1 MQHSKQRLHPCF
13 PTQVVCRACLA
24 AGASG
29 LVDHHRG
36 ADIADMLDLP
46 RPAPAVGRGKGAYDS
61 IDPAL
66 LRLVAGDTLQQAPS
80 MHTAHWARSTAPGH
94 SCQHP
99 PHGPLPTKSSTRQ
112 QPQMSSAESH
122 ALLALCSY

>member
-1 MQHSKQRLHPCF
+1 MQHSTQRQHPCLL
-13 PTQVVCRACLA
+13 TQDVMLCRACLA

-46 RPAPAVGRGKGAYDS
+46 RPAPAVGRGKGAYDC

-66 LRLVAGDTLQQAPS
+66 VRLVAGDTLQQAPS
-80 MHTAHWARSTAPGH
+80 MHTACTSGKVNYAWT
-94 SCQHP
+94 
-99 PHGPLPTKSSTRQ
+99 
-112 QPQMSSAESH
+112 
-122 ALLALCSY
+122 